1 MSERFFSIVFIVIFF
16 LQLIA
21 TVMLFSRIDDLN
33 EQRDMLKERVESS
46 FGQSE
51 EALSIIDEWKEAYR
65 QLQDENSNL
74 NAENDELRYRLS
86 KYE

>member
-21 TVMLFSRIDDLN
+21 TVMVFSRIDDLN
-33 EQRDMLKERVESS
+33 EQRDILKERVESS
-46 FGQSE
+46 FEQSE
-51 EALSIIDEWKEAYR
+51 EALSIIDEWKEVYR

>member
-21 TVMLFSRIDDLN
+21 TVMLFSRVDDLN
-33 EQRDMLKERVESS
+33 EQRNMLKERVESS
-46 FGQSE
+46 LEQSE
-51 EALSIIDEWKEAYR
+51 EALSIIDEWKEVYR

-74 NAENDELRYRLS
+74 NAENDELRYKLS